1 MKKIIGI
8 LVIGII
14 IIILAIYFFKKEKS
28 NMNIENTNI
37 NDSNNKSLVLYFSAT
52 NNTEQ
57 IAKYISEITSSDIL
71 EIVPKDTYTSEDL
84 DYNNDNSRANQEQ
97 NDKNAR
103 PEISNNLDLENYDV
117 IYFGYPIWW
126 GEEPRIILT
135 LLDNYNLENKTII
148 PFCTSGGSGI
158 ELSVNNIRNYND
170 KLNVL
175 DGKRFSSNSS
185 KEEVITWINS
195 LNINSN
201 SNSKSAKLLIDNKKY
216 SITLEDNE
224 TVDALIN
231 NMPLELSMSNLNNNE
246 FYSYLEF
253 TLPTNSY
260 NPGKINKG
268 DIYLYGNNCLVIFYE
283 SFNTSYSYTRIGKL
297 DDIEVLDNIKDKNNI
312 IVNLE
317 IN

>member
-1 MKKIIGI
+1 
-8 LVIGII
+8 
-14 IIILAIYFFKKEKS
+14 
-28 NMNIENTNI
+28 MNIENTNI
-37 NDSNNKSLVLYFSAT
+37 NNKSLVLYFSAT

-71 EIVPKDTYTSEDL
+71 EIIPKDVYTNEDL
-84 DYNNDNSRANQEQ
+84 DYNNNNSRANREQ
-97 NDKNAR
+97 NDEKAR
-103 PEISNNLDLENYDV
+103 PEISNKLDLENYDI
-117 IYFGYPIWW
+117 IYLGYPIWW
-126 GEEPRIILT
+126 EEEPRIILT

-158 ELSVNNIRNYND
+158 ELSVNNIRNYNN

-195 LNINSN
+195 LNINNN
-201 SNSKSAKLLIDNKKY
+201 SNSKSAKLLIDNTEY
-216 SITLEDNE
+216 IITLEDNE
-224 TVDALIN
+224 TVDVLVN
-231 NMPLELSMSNLNNNE
+231 NMPLDLSMSNLNGNE
-246 FYSYLEF
+246 FYSYLDF

-260 NPGKINKG
+260 DPGKINKG

-283 SFNTSYSYTRIGKL
+283 SFNTSYSYTKIGKL
-297 DDIEVLDNIKDKNNI
+297 DNIEVLDNIKDKNNI
-312 IVNLE
+312 IVSLE

>member
-1 MKKIIGI
+1 
-8 LVIGII
+8 
-14 IIILAIYFFKKEKS
+14 
-28 NMNIENTNI
+28 MNIENTNI
-37 NDSNNKSLVLYFSAT
+37 NNKSLVLYFSAT

-71 EIVPKDTYTSEDL
+71 EIIPKDVYTNEDL
-84 DYNNDNSRANQEQ
+84 DYNNNNSRANREQ
-97 NDKNAR
+97 NDEKAR
-103 PEISNNLDLENYDV
+103 PEISNKLDLENYDI
-117 IYFGYPIWW
+117 IYLGYPIWW
-126 GEEPRIILT
+126 EEEPRIILT

-158 ELSVNNIRNYND
+158 ELSVNNIRNYNN

-195 LNINSN
+195 LNINNN
-201 SNSKSAKLLIDNKKY
+201 SNSKSAKLLIDNKEY

-224 TVDALIN
+224 TVDALVN
-231 NMPLELSMSNLNNNE
+231 NMPLDLSMNNLNGNE
-246 FYSYLEF
+246 FYSYLDF

-260 NPGKINKG
+260 DPGKINKG

-283 SFNTSYSYTRIGKL
+283 SFNTSYSYTKIGKL
-297 DDIEVLDNIKDKNNI
+297 DNIEVLDNIKGKNNI
-312 IVNLE
+312 IVSLE

>member
-1 MKKIIGI
+1 
-8 LVIGII
+8 
-14 IIILAIYFFKKEKS
+14 
-28 NMNIENTNI
+28 MNIENSNI
-37 NDSNNKSLVLYFSAT
+37 NNKSLVLYFSAT

-71 EIVPKDTYTSEDL
+71 EIIPKDVYTNEDL
-84 DYNNDNSRANQEQ
+84 DYNNNNSRANREQ

-103 PEISNNLDLENYDV
+103 LEISNKLDLENYDV
-117 IYFGYPIWW
+117 IYLGYPIWW
-126 GEEPRIILT
+126 EEEPRIILT

-158 ELSVNNIRNYND
+158 ELSVNNIRNYNN

-195 LNINSN
+195 LNINNN
-201 SNSKSAKLLIDNKKY
+201 SNSKSAKLLIDNKEY

-224 TVDALIN
+224 TVDALVN
-231 NMPLELSMSNLNNNE
+231 NMPLDLSMSNLNGNE
-246 FYSYLEF
+246 FYSYLDF

-260 NPGKINKG
+260 DPGKINKG

-283 SFNTSYSYTRIGKL
+283 SFNTSYSYTKIGKL
-297 DDIEVLDNIKDKNNI
+297 DNIEVLDNIKDKNNI
-312 IVNLE
+312 IVSLE

>member
-1 MKKIIGI
+1 MN
-8 LVIGII
+8 V
-14 IIILAIYFFKKEKS
+14 ENS
-28 NMNIENTNI
+28 NI
-37 NDSNNKSLVLYFSAT
+37 NNKSLVLYFSAT

-57 IAKYISEITSSDIL
+57 VAKYISEITSSDIL
-71 EIVPKDTYTSEDL
+71 EIIPKDGYTNEDL
-84 DYNNDNSRANQEQ
+84 DYNNNNSRANREQ
-97 NDKNAR
+97 NDENAR
-103 PEISNNLDLENYDV
+103 PEISNKLDLENYDV
-117 IYFGYPIWW
+117 IYLGYPIWW
-126 GEEPRIILT
+126 EEEPRIILT

-158 ELSVNNIRNYND
+158 ELSVSNIRNYND

-175 DGKRFSSNSS
+175 DGKRFSPNSS

-195 LNINSN
+195 LNINNN
-201 SNSKSAKLLIDNKKY
+201 SNSKSAKLLINNKEY

-231 NMPLELSMSNLNNNE
+231 NMPLNLSMSNLNGNE
-246 FYSYLEF
+246 FYTYLDF

-283 SFNTSYSYTRIGKL
+283 SFNTSYSYTKIGKL
-297 DDIEVLDNIKDKNNI
+297 DDIETLDNIKDKNNI
-312 IVNLE
+312 VVSLE

>member
-1 MKKIIGI
+1 
-8 LVIGII
+8 
-14 IIILAIYFFKKEKS
+14 
-28 NMNIENTNI
+28 MNIENSNI
-37 NDSNNKSLVLYFSAT
+37 NNKSLVLYFSAT

-57 IAKYISEITSSDIL
+57 VAKYISEITSSDIL
-71 EIVPKDTYTSEDL
+71 EIIPKDGYTNEDL
-84 DYNNDNSRANQEQ
+84 DYNNNNSRANREQ

-117 IYFGYPIWW
+117 IYLGYPIWW

-148 PFCTSGGSGI
+148 LFCTSGGSGI
-158 ELSVNNIRNYND
+158 ELSVSNIRNYND

-175 DGKRFSSNSS
+175 DGKRFSPNSS

-195 LNINSN
+195 LNINNN
-201 SNSKSAKLLIDNKKY
+201 SNSKSAKLLINNKEY

-224 TVDALIN
+224 TVDTLIN
-231 NMPLELSMSNLNNNE
+231 NMPLNLSMSNLNGNE
-246 FYSYLEF
+246 FYSYLDF
-253 TLPTNSY
+253 TLSTNSY

-283 SFNTSYSYTRIGKL
+283 SFNTSYSYTKIGKL
-297 DDIEVLDNIKDKNNI
+297 DDIEVLDNIKSKNNI
-312 IVNLE
+312 IVSLE

>member
-1 MKKIIGI
+1 
-8 LVIGII
+8 
-14 IIILAIYFFKKEKS
+14 
-28 NMNIENTNI
+28 MNIENTNI
-37 NDSNNKSLVLYFSAT
+37 NNTSLVLYFSAT

-71 EIVPKDTYTSEDL
+71 EIIPKDVYTNEDL
-84 DYNNDNSRANQEQ
+84 DYNNNNSRANREQ

-103 PEISNNLDLENYDV
+103 PKISNKLDLENYDV
-117 IYFGYPIWW
+117 IYLGYPIWW
-126 GEEPRIILT
+126 EEEPRIILT

-158 ELSVNNIRNYND
+158 ELSVNNIRNYNN

-201 SNSKSAKLLIDNKKY
+201 SNSKSAKLLIDNTEY
-216 SITLEDNE
+216 IITLEDNE
-224 TVDALIN
+224 TVDALVN
-231 NMPLELSMSNLNNNE
+231 NMPLDLSMSNLNGNE
-246 FYSYLEF
+246 FYSYLDF

-283 SFNTSYSYTRIGKL
+283 SFNTSYSYTKIGKL
-297 DDIEVLDNIKDKNNI
+297 DNIEVLDNIKDKNNI
-312 IVNLE
+312 IVSLE

>member
-1 MKKIIGI
+1 
-8 LVIGII
+8 
-14 IIILAIYFFKKEKS
+14 
-28 NMNIENTNI
+28 MNIENTNI
-37 NDSNNKSLVLYFSAT
+37 NNKSLVLYFSAT

-71 EIVPKDTYTSEDL
+71 EIIPKDVYTNEDL
-84 DYNNDNSRANQEQ
+84 DYNNNNSRANREQ
-97 NDKNAR
+97 NDEKAR
-103 PEISNNLDLENYDV
+103 PEISNKLDLENYDI
-117 IYFGYPIWW
+117 IYLGYPIWW
-126 GEEPRIILT
+126 EEEPRIILT

-158 ELSVNNIRNYND
+158 ELSVNNIRNYNN

-195 LNINSN
+195 LNINNN
-201 SNSKSAKLLIDNKKY
+201 SNSKSAKLLIDNTEY
-216 SITLEDNE
+216 IITLEDNE
-224 TVDALIN
+224 TVDALVN
-231 NMPLELSMSNLNNNE
+231 NMPLDLSMSNLNGNE
-246 FYSYLEF
+246 FYSYLDF

-283 SFNTSYSYTRIGKL
+283 SFNTSYSYTKIGKL
-297 DDIEVLDNIKDKNNI
+297 DNIEVLDNIKDKNNI
-312 IVNLE
+312 IVSLE

>member
-1 MKKIIGI
+1 
-8 LVIGII
+8 
-14 IIILAIYFFKKEKS
+14 
-28 NMNIENTNI
+28 MNIENTNI
-37 NDSNNKSLVLYFSAT
+37 NNTSLVLYFSVT

-71 EIVPKDTYTSEDL
+71 EIIPKDVYTNEDL
-84 DYNNDNSRANQEQ
+84 DYNNNNSRANREQ
-97 NDKNAR
+97 NDEKAR
-103 PEISNNLDLENYDV
+103 PEISNKLDLENYDI
-117 IYFGYPIWW
+117 IYLGYPIWW
-126 GEEPRIILT
+126 EEEPRIILT

-158 ELSVNNIRNYND
+158 ELSVNNIRNYNN

-195 LNINSN
+195 LNINNN
-201 SNSKSAKLLIDNKKY
+201 SNSKSAKLLIDNTEY
-216 SITLEDNE
+216 IITLEDNE
-224 TVDALIN
+224 TVDALVN
-231 NMPLELSMSNLNNNE
+231 NMPLDLSMSNLNGNE
-246 FYSYLEF
+246 FYSYLDF

-260 NPGKINKG
+260 DPGKINKG

-283 SFNTSYSYTRIGKL
+283 SFNTSYSYTKIGKL
-297 DDIEVLDNIKDKNNI
+297 DNIEVLDNIKDKNNI
-312 IVNLE
+312 IVSLE

>member
-1 MKKIIGI
+1 
-8 LVIGII
+8 
-14 IIILAIYFFKKEKS
+14 
-28 NMNIENTNI
+28 MNIENSNI
-37 NDSNNKSLVLYFSAT
+37 NNKSLVLYFSAT

-71 EIVPKDTYTSEDL
+71 EIIPKDGYTNEDL
-84 DYNNDNSRANQEQ
+84 DYNNNNSRANREQ

-103 PEISNNLDLENYDV
+103 PEISNKLDLENYDI
-117 IYFGYPIWW
+117 IYLGYPIWW

-158 ELSVNNIRNYND
+158 ELSVSNIRNYND

-201 SNSKSAKLLIDNKKY
+201 SNSKSAKLLIDNKEY

-231 NMPLELSMSNLNNNE
+231 NMPLNLSMSNLNGNE
-246 FYSYLEF
+246 FYSYLDF
-253 TLPTNSY
+253 ILSTNSY

-283 SFNTSYSYTRIGKL
+283 SFNTSYSYTKIGKL
-297 DDIEVLDNIKDKNNI
+297 DDIEVLDNIKSKNNI
-312 IVNLE
+312 IVSLE

>member
-1 MKKIIGI
+1 
-8 LVIGII
+8 
-14 IIILAIYFFKKEKS
+14 
-28 NMNIENTNI
+28 MNIENSNI
-37 NDSNNKSLVLYFSAT
+37 NNKSLVLYFSAT

-57 IAKYISEITSSDIL
+57 VAKYISEITSSDIL
-71 EIVPKDTYTSEDL
+71 EIIPKDGYTNEDL
-84 DYNNDNSRANQEQ
+84 DYNNNNSRANREQ
-97 NDKNAR
+97 NDENAR
-103 PEISNNLDLENYDV
+103 PEISNKLDLENYDI
-117 IYFGYPIWW
+117 IYLGYPIWW
-126 GEEPRIILT
+126 EEEPRIILT

-158 ELSVNNIRNYND
+158 ELSVSNIRNYND

-201 SNSKSAKLLIDNKKY
+201 SNSKSAKLLIDNKEY

-231 NMPLELSMSNLNNNE
+231 NMPFDLSMSNLNGNE
-246 FYSYLEF
+246 FYSYLDF
-253 TLPTNSY
+253 TLSTNSY

-283 SFNTSYSYTRIGKL
+283 SFNTSYSYTKIGKL
-297 DDIEVLDNIKDKNNI
+297 DDIEVLDNIKSKNNI
-312 IVNLE
+312 IVSLE

>member
-1 MKKIIGI
+1 
-8 LVIGII
+8 
-14 IIILAIYFFKKEKS
+14 
-28 NMNIENTNI
+28 MNIENSNI
-37 NDSNNKSLVLYFSAT
+37 NNKSLVLYFSAT
-52 NNTEQ
+52 NNTKQ

-71 EIVPKDTYTSEDL
+71 EIIPKDAYTNEDL
-84 DYNNDNSRANQEQ
+84 DYNNNNSRANREQ

-103 PEISNNLDLENYDV
+103 PEILNKLDLENYDI
-117 IYFGYPIWW
+117 IYLGYPIWW
-126 GEEPRIILT
+126 EEEPRIILT

-158 ELSVNNIRNYND
+158 ELSVSNIRNYND

-175 DGKRFSSNSS
+175 DGKRFSPNSS

-195 LNINSN
+195 LNINNN
-201 SNSKSAKLLIDNKKY
+201 SNSKSAKLLINNKEY

-231 NMPLELSMSNLNNNE
+231 NMPLNLSMNNLNGNE
-246 FYSYLEF
+246 FYSYLDF

-283 SFNTSYSYTRIGKL
+283 SFNTSYSYTKIGKL
-297 DDIEVLDNIKDKNNI
+297 DDVEVLDNIKSKNNI
-312 IVNLE
+312 IVSLK

>member
-1 MKKIIGI
+1 
-8 LVIGII
+8 
-14 IIILAIYFFKKEKS
+14 
-28 NMNIENTNI
+28 MNIENTNI
-37 NDSNNKSLVLYFSAT
+37 NNKSLVLYFSAT

-57 IAKYISEITSSDIL
+57 VAKYISEITSSDIL
-71 EIVPKDTYTSEDL
+71 KIIPKDAYTNEDL
-84 DYNNDNSRANQEQ
+84 DYNNNNSRANREQ
-97 NDKNAR
+97 NDENAR
-103 PEISNNLDLENYDV
+103 PEISNKLDLENYDI
-117 IYFGYPIWW
+117 IYLGYPIWW
-126 GEEPRIILT
+126 EEEPRIILT
-135 LLDNYNLENKTII
+135 LLDNYNLDNKTII

-158 ELSVNNIRNYND
+158 ELSVSNIRNYND

-201 SNSKSAKLLIDNKKY
+201 SNSKSAKLLINNKEY

-224 TVDALIN
+224 TIDALIN
-231 NMPLELSMSNLNNNE
+231 NMPLNLSMSNLNGNE
-246 FYSYLEF
+246 FYSYLDF
-253 TLPTNSY
+253 TLSTNSY

-283 SFNTSYSYTRIGKL
+283 SFNTSYSYTKIGKL
-297 DDIEVLDNIKDKNNI
+297 DDIEVLDNIKSKNNI
-312 IVNLE
+312 IVSLE

>member
-1 MKKIIGI
+1 
-8 LVIGII
+8 
-14 IIILAIYFFKKEKS
+14 
-28 NMNIENTNI
+28 MNIENTNI
-37 NDSNNKSLVLYFSAT
+37 NNKSLILYFSVT

-71 EIVPKDTYTSEDL
+71 EIIPKDVYTNEDL
-84 DYNNDNSRANQEQ
+84 DYNNNNSRANREQ

-103 PEISNNLDLENYDV
+103 PKISNKLDLENYDV
-117 IYFGYPIWW
+117 IYLGYPIWW
-126 GEEPRIILT
+126 EEEPRIILT

-148 PFCTSGGSGI
+148 LFCTSGGSGI
-158 ELSVNNIRNYND
+158 ELSVNNIRNYNN

-195 LNINSN
+195 LNINNN
-201 SNSKSAKLLIDNKKY
+201 SNSKSAKLLIDNTEY
-216 SITLEDNE
+216 IITLEDNE
-224 TVDALIN
+224 TVDALVN
-231 NMPLELSMSNLNNNE
+231 NMPLDLSMSNLNGNE

>member
-1 MKKIIGI
+1 
-8 LVIGII
+8 
-14 IIILAIYFFKKEKS
+14 
-28 NMNIENTNI
+28 MNIENSNI
-37 NDSNNKSLVLYFSAT
+37 NNKSLVLYFSAT
-52 NNTEQ
+52 NNTKQ

-71 EIVPKDTYTSEDL
+71 EIIPKDAYTNEDL
-84 DYNNDNSRANQEQ
+84 DYNNNNSRANREQ

-103 PEISNNLDLENYDV
+103 PEILNKLDLENYDI
-117 IYFGYPIWW
+117 IYLGYPIWW
-126 GEEPRIILT
+126 EEEPRIILT
-135 LLDNYNLENKTII
+135 LLDNYDLENKTII

-158 ELSVNNIRNYND
+158 ELSVSNIRNYND

-195 LNINSN
+195 LNINNN
-201 SNSKSAKLLIDNKKY
+201 SNSKSAKLLIDNKEY

-224 TVDALIN
+224 TVDALVN
-231 NMPLELSMSNLNNNE
+231 NMTLNLSMSNLNGNE
-246 FYSYLEF
+246 FYSYLDF

-283 SFNTSYSYTRIGKL
+283 SFNTSYSYTKIGKL
-297 DDIEVLDNIKDKNNI
+297 DDVEVLDNIKSKNNI
-312 IVNLE
+312 IVSLK

>member
-1 MKKIIGI
+1 
-8 LVIGII
+8 
-14 IIILAIYFFKKEKS
+14 
-28 NMNIENTNI
+28 MNIENTNI
-37 NDSNNKSLVLYFSAT
+37 NNKSLVLYFSVT

-71 EIVPKDTYTSEDL
+71 EIIPKDVYTNEDL
-84 DYNNDNSRANQEQ
+84 NYNNNNSRANREQ
-97 NDKNAR
+97 NDEKAR
-103 PEISNNLDLENYDV
+103 PEISNKLDLENYDI
-117 IYFGYPIWW
+117 IYLGYPIWW
-126 GEEPRIILT
+126 EEEPRIILT

-158 ELSVNNIRNYND
+158 ELSVNNIRNYNN

-195 LNINSN
+195 LNINNN
-201 SNSKSAKLLIDNKKY
+201 SNSKSAKLLIDNTEY
-216 SITLEDNE
+216 IITLEDNE
-224 TVDALIN
+224 TVDALVN
-231 NMPLELSMSNLNNNE
+231 NMPLDLSMSNLNGNE
-246 FYSYLEF
+246 FYSYLDF

-260 NPGKINKG
+260 DPDKINKG

-283 SFNTSYSYTRIGKL
+283 SFNTSYSYTKIGKL
-297 DDIEVLDNIKDKNNI
+297 DNIEVLDNIKDKNNI
-312 IVNLE
+312 IVSLE

>member
-1 MKKIIGI
+1 
-8 LVIGII
+8 
-14 IIILAIYFFKKEKS
+14 
-28 NMNIENTNI
+28 MNIENTNI
-37 NDSNNKSLVLYFSAT
+37 NNTSLVLYFSAT

-71 EIVPKDTYTSEDL
+71 EIIPKDVYTNEDL
-84 DYNNDNSRANQEQ
+84 DYNNNNSRANREQ

-117 IYFGYPIWW
+117 IYLGYPIWW

-148 PFCTSGGSGI
+148 LFCTSGGSGI
-158 ELSVNNIRNYND
+158 ELSVSNIRNYND

-175 DGKRFSSNSS
+175 DGKRFSPNSS

-195 LNINSN
+195 LNINNN
-201 SNSKSAKLLIDNKKY
+201 SNSKSAKLLINNKEY

-231 NMPLELSMSNLNNNE
+231 NMPLNLSMSNLNGNE
-246 FYSYLEF
+246 FYSYLDF
-253 TLPTNSY
+253 TLPTNSS

-283 SFNTSYSYTRIGKL
+283 SFNTSYSYTKIGKL
-297 DDIEVLDNIKDKNNI
+297 DDIEVLDNIKSKNNI
-312 IVNLE
+312 IVSLE

>member
-1 MKKIIGI
+1 
-8 LVIGII
+8 
-14 IIILAIYFFKKEKS
+14 
-28 NMNIENTNI
+28 MNIENTNI
-37 NDSNNKSLVLYFSAT
+37 NNKSLVLYFSAT

-71 EIVPKDTYTSEDL
+71 ETIPKDVYTNEDL
-84 DYNNDNSRANQEQ
+84 DYNNNNSRANREQ

-103 PEISNNLDLENYDV
+103 PKISNKLDLENYDV
-117 IYFGYPIWW
+117 IYLGYPIWW
-126 GEEPRIILT
+126 EEEPRIILT

-158 ELSVNNIRNYND
+158 ELSVNNIRNYNN

-195 LNINSN
+195 LNINNN
-201 SNSKSAKLLIDNKKY
+201 SNSKSAKLLIDNTEY
-216 SITLEDNE
+216 IITLEDNE
-224 TVDALIN
+224 TVDALVN
-231 NMPLELSMSNLNNNE
+231 NMPLDLSMSNLNGNE
-246 FYSYLEF
+246 FYSYLDF

-283 SFNTSYSYTRIGKL
+283 SFNTSYSYTKIGKL
-297 DDIEVLDNIKDKNNI
+297 DNIEVLDNIKDKNNI
-312 IVNLE
+312 IVSLE

>member
-1 MKKIIGI
+1 
-8 LVIGII
+8 
-14 IIILAIYFFKKEKS
+14 
-28 NMNIENTNI
+28 MNIENTNI
-37 NDSNNKSLVLYFSAT
+37 NNKSLVLYFSAT

-71 EIVPKDTYTSEDL
+71 EIIPKDVYTNEDL
-84 DYNNDNSRANQEQ
+84 DYNNNNSRANREQ

-103 PEISNNLDLENYDV
+103 PEISNKLDLENYDV
-117 IYFGYPIWW
+117 IYLGYPIWW
-126 GEEPRIILT
+126 EEEPRIILT

-158 ELSVNNIRNYND
+158 ELSVNNIRNYNN

-195 LNINSN
+195 LNINNN
-201 SNSKSAKLLIDNKKY
+201 SNSKSAKLLIDNTEY
-216 SITLEDNE
+216 IITLEDNE
-224 TVDALIN
+224 TVDALVN
-231 NMPLELSMSNLNNNE
+231 NMPLDLSMSNLNGNE
-246 FYSYLEF
+246 FYSYLDF

-283 SFNTSYSYTRIGKL
+283 SFNTSYSYTKIGKL
-297 DDIEVLDNIKDKNNI
+297 DNIEVLDNIKDKNNI
-312 IVNLE
+312 IVSLE

>member
-1 MKKIIGI
+1 
-8 LVIGII
+8 
-14 IIILAIYFFKKEKS
+14 
-28 NMNIENTNI
+28 MNIENTNI
-37 NDSNNKSLVLYFSAT
+37 NNKSLVLYFSAT

-71 EIVPKDTYTSEDL
+71 EIIPKDVYTNEDL
-84 DYNNDNSRANQEQ
+84 DYNNNNSRANREQ

-103 PEISNNLDLENYDV
+103 PEISNKLDLENYDV
-117 IYFGYPIWW
+117 IYLGYPIWW
-126 GEEPRIILT
+126 EEEPRIILT

-158 ELSVNNIRNYND
+158 ELSVNNIRNYNN

-195 LNINSN
+195 LNINNN
-201 SNSKSAKLLIDNKKY
+201 SNSKSAKLLIDNKEY

-224 TVDALIN
+224 TVDALVN
-231 NMPLELSMSNLNNNE
+231 NMPFDLSMSNLNGNE
-246 FYSYLEF
+246 FYSYLDF

-260 NPGKINKG
+260 DPGKINKG

-283 SFNTSYSYTRIGKL
+283 SFNTSYSYTKIGKL
-297 DDIEVLDNIKDKNNI
+297 DNIEVLDNIKDKNNI
-312 IVNLE
+312 IVSLE

>member
-1 MKKIIGI
+1 
-8 LVIGII
+8 
-14 IIILAIYFFKKEKS
+14 
-28 NMNIENTNI
+28 MNIENTNI
-37 NDSNNKSLVLYFSAT
+37 NNKSLVLYFSAT

-71 EIVPKDTYTSEDL
+71 EIIPKDVYTNEDL
-84 DYNNDNSRANQEQ
+84 DYNNNNSRANREQ

-103 PEISNNLDLENYDV
+103 PKISNKLDLENYDI
-117 IYFGYPIWW
+117 IYLGYPIWW
-126 GEEPRIILT
+126 EEEPRIILT

-158 ELSVNNIRNYND
+158 ELSVNNIRNYNN

-195 LNINSN
+195 LNINNN
-201 SNSKSAKLLIDNKKY
+201 SNSKSAKLLIDNTEY
-216 SITLEDNE
+216 IITLEDNE
-224 TVDALIN
+224 TVDVLVN
-231 NMPLELSMSNLNNNE
+231 NMPLDLSMSNLNGNE
-246 FYSYLEF
+246 FYSYLDF

-283 SFNTSYSYTRIGKL
+283 SFNTSYSYTKIGKL
-297 DDIEVLDNIKDKNNI
+297 DNIEVLDNIKDKNNI
-312 IVNLE
+312 IVSLE

>member
-1 MKKIIGI
+1 
-8 LVIGII
+8 
-14 IIILAIYFFKKEKS
+14 
-28 NMNIENTNI
+28 MNIENSNI
-37 NDSNNKSLVLYFSAT
+37 NNKSLVLYFSAT
-52 NNTEQ
+52 NNTKQ

-71 EIVPKDTYTSEDL
+71 EIIPKDAYTNEDL
-84 DYNNDNSRANQEQ
+84 DYNNNNSRANREQ

-103 PEISNNLDLENYDV
+103 PEILNKLDLENYDI
-117 IYFGYPIWW
+117 IYLGYPIWW
-126 GEEPRIILT
+126 EEEPRIILT
-135 LLDNYNLENKTII
+135 LLDNYDLENKTII

-158 ELSVNNIRNYND
+158 ELSVSNIRNYND

-195 LNINSN
+195 LNINNN
-201 SNSKSAKLLIDNKKY
+201 SNSKSAKLLIDNKEY

-231 NMPLELSMSNLNNNE
+231 NMPLNLSMNNLNGNE
-246 FYSYLEF
+246 FYSYLDF

-283 SFNTSYSYTRIGKL
+283 SFNTSYSYTKIGKL
-297 DDIEVLDNIKDKNNI
+297 DDVEVLDNIKSKNNI
-312 IVNLE
+312 IVSLK

>member
-1 MKKIIGI
+1 
-8 LVIGII
+8 
-14 IIILAIYFFKKEKS
+14 
-28 NMNIENTNI
+28 MNIENTNI
-37 NDSNNKSLVLYFSAT
+37 NNTSLVLYFSAT

-71 EIVPKDTYTSEDL
+71 EIIPKDVYTNEDL
-84 DYNNDNSRANQEQ
+84 DYNNNNSRANREQ

-103 PEISNNLDLENYDV
+103 PEISNKLDLENYDV
-117 IYFGYPIWW
+117 IYLGYPIWW
-126 GEEPRIILT
+126 EEEPRIILT

-158 ELSVNNIRNYND
+158 ELSVNNIRNYNN

-195 LNINSN
+195 LNINNN
-201 SNSKSAKLLIDNKKY
+201 SNSKSAKLLIDNTEY
-216 SITLEDNE
+216 IITLEDNE
-224 TVDALIN
+224 TVDALVN
-231 NMPLELSMSNLNNNE
+231 NMPLDLSMSNLNGNE
-246 FYSYLEF
+246 FYSYLDF

-283 SFNTSYSYTRIGKL
+283 SFNTSYSYTKIGKL
-297 DDIEVLDNIKDKNNI
+297 DNIEVLDNIKDKNNI
-312 IVNLE
+312 IVSLE

>member
-1 MKKIIGI
+1 
-8 LVIGII
+8 
-14 IIILAIYFFKKEKS
+14 
-28 NMNIENTNI
+28 MNIENSNI
-37 NDSNNKSLVLYFSAT
+37 NNKSLVLYFSAT

-57 IAKYISEITSSDIL
+57 VAKYISEITSSDIL
-71 EIVPKDTYTSEDL
+71 EIIPKDGYTNEDL
-84 DYNNDNSRANQEQ
+84 DYNNNNSRANREQ
-97 NDKNAR
+97 NDENAR
-103 PEISNNLDLENYDV
+103 PEISNKLDLENYDI
-117 IYFGYPIWW
+117 IYLGYPIWW
-126 GEEPRIILT
+126 EEEPRIILT

-158 ELSVNNIRNYND
+158 ELSVSNIRNYND

-201 SNSKSAKLLIDNKKY
+201 SNSKSAKLLIDNKEY

-224 TVDALIN
+224 TVDVLIN
-231 NMPLELSMSNLNNNE
+231 NMPFDLSMSNLNGNE
-246 FYSYLEF
+246 FYSYLDF
-253 TLPTNSY
+253 TLSTNSS

-283 SFNTSYSYTRIGKL
+283 SFNTSYSYTKIGKL
-297 DDIEVLDNIKDKNNI
+297 DDIEVLDNIKSKNNI
-312 IVNLE
+312 IVSLE

>member
-1 MKKIIGI
+1 
-8 LVIGII
+8 
-14 IIILAIYFFKKEKS
+14 
-28 NMNIENTNI
+28 MNVENTNI
-37 NDSNNKSLVLYFSAT
+37 N
-52 NNTEQ
+52 
-57 IAKYISEITSSDIL
+57 
-71 EIVPKDTYTSEDL
+71 
-84 DYNNDNSRANQEQ
+84 
-97 NDKNAR
+97 
-103 PEISNNLDLENYDV
+103 NNL
-117 IYFGYPIWW
+117 
-126 GEEPRIILT
+126 
-135 LLDNYNLENKTII
+135 
-148 PFCTSGGSGI
+148 
-158 ELSVNNIRNYND
+158 
-170 KLNVL
+170 
-175 DGKRFSSNSS
+175 
-185 KEEVITWINS
+185 
-195 LNINSN
+195 
-201 SNSKSAKLLIDNKKY
+201 NSKSAKLLIDNKKY

>member
-1 MKKIIGI
+1 
-8 LVIGII
+8 
-14 IIILAIYFFKKEKS
+14 
-28 NMNIENTNI
+28 MNIENTNI
-37 NDSNNKSLVLYFSAT
+37 NNKSLVLYFSAT

-71 EIVPKDTYTSEDL
+71 EIVPKDAYTNEDL
-84 DYNNDNSRANQEQ
+84 DYNNNNSRANREQ
-97 NDKNAR
+97 NNKNAR
-103 PEISNNLDLENYDV
+103 PEILNKLDLENYDI
-117 IYFGYPIWW
+117 IYLGYPIWW
-126 GEEPRIILT
+126 EEEPRIILT
-135 LLDNYNLENKTII
+135 LLENYDLENKAII

-158 ELSVNNIRNYND
+158 ELSVSNIRNYND

-175 DGKRFSSNSS
+175 NGKRFIPNTS

-195 LNINSN
+195 LNINNN
-201 SNSKSAKLLIDNKKY
+201 SNIKSAKLLINNKEY

-224 TVDALIN
+224 TVNDLIN
-231 NMPLELSMSNLNNNE
+231 NMPLNLSMSNLNGNE
-246 FYSYLEF
+246 FYSYLDF

-283 SFNTSYSYTRIGKL
+283 SFNTSYSYTKIGKL

-312 IVNLE
+312 IVSLE

>member
-1 MKKIIGI
+1 
-8 LVIGII
+8 
-14 IIILAIYFFKKEKS
+14 
-28 NMNIENTNI
+28 MNIENTNI
-37 NDSNNKSLVLYFSAT
+37 NNKSLVLYFSAT

-71 EIVPKDTYTSEDL
+71 EIIPKDVYTNEDL
-84 DYNNDNSRANQEQ
+84 DYNNNNSRANREQ
-97 NDKNAR
+97 NDEKAR
-103 PEISNNLDLENYDV
+103 PEISNKLDLENYDI
-117 IYFGYPIWW
+117 IYLGYPIWW
-126 GEEPRIILT
+126 EEEPRIILT

-158 ELSVNNIRNYND
+158 ELSVNNIRNYNN

-195 LNINSN
+195 LNINNN
-201 SNSKSAKLLIDNKKY
+201 SNSKSAKLLINNKEY

-231 NMPLELSMSNLNNNE
+231 NMPLNLSMSNLNGNE
-246 FYSYLEF
+246 FYSYLDF
-253 TLPTNSY
+253 TLSTNSY

-283 SFNTSYSYTRIGKL
+283 SFNTSYSYTKIGKL

>member
-1 MKKIIGI
+1 
-8 LVIGII
+8 
-14 IIILAIYFFKKEKS
+14 
-28 NMNIENTNI
+28 MNIENTNI
-37 NDSNNKSLVLYFSAT
+37 NNKSLVLYFSAT

-71 EIVPKDTYTSEDL
+71 EIIPKDVYTNEDL
-84 DYNNDNSRANQEQ
+84 DYNNNNSRANREQ

-103 PEISNNLDLENYDV
+103 PEISNKLDLENYDV
-117 IYFGYPIWW
+117 IYLGYPIWW
-126 GEEPRIILT
+126 EEEPRIILT

-158 ELSVNNIRNYND
+158 ELSVNNIRNYNN

-195 LNINSN
+195 LNINNN
-201 SNSKSAKLLIDNKKY
+201 SNSKSAKLLIDNKEY

-224 TVDALIN
+224 TVDALVN
-231 NMPLELSMSNLNNNE
+231 NMPLDLSMNNLNGNE
-246 FYSYLEF
+246 FYSYLDF

-260 NPGKINKG
+260 DPGKINKG

-283 SFNTSYSYTRIGKL
+283 SFNTSYSYTKIGKL
-297 DDIEVLDNIKDKNNI
+297 DNIEVLDNIKGKNNI
-312 IVNLE
+312 IVSLE

>member
-1 MKKIIGI
+1 
-8 LVIGII
+8 
-14 IIILAIYFFKKEKS
+14 
-28 NMNIENTNI
+28 MNIENSNI
-37 NDSNNKSLVLYFSAT
+37 NNKSLVLYFSAT

-57 IAKYISEITSSDIL
+57 VAKYISEITSSDIL
-71 EIVPKDTYTSEDL
+71 EIIPKDGYTNEDL
-84 DYNNDNSRANQEQ
+84 DYNNNNSRANREQ
-97 NDKNAR
+97 NDENAR
-103 PEISNNLDLENYDV
+103 PEISNKLDLENYDI
-117 IYFGYPIWW
+117 IYLGYPIWW
-126 GEEPRIILT
+126 EEEPRIILT

-158 ELSVNNIRNYND
+158 ELSVSNIRNYND

-201 SNSKSAKLLIDNKKY
+201 SNSKSAKLLIDNKEY

-231 NMPLELSMSNLNNNE
+231 NMPLNLSMSNLNGNE
-246 FYSYLEF
+246 FYSYLDF

-283 SFNTSYSYTRIGKL
+283 SFNTSYSYTKIGKL
-297 DDIEVLDNIKDKNNI
+297 DDIETLDNIKDKNNI
-312 IVNLE
+312 IVSLE

>member
-1 MKKIIGI
+1 
-8 LVIGII
+8 
-14 IIILAIYFFKKEKS
+14 
-28 NMNIENTNI
+28 MNIENSNI
-37 NDSNNKSLVLYFSAT
+37 NNKSLVLYFSAT
-52 NNTEQ
+52 NNTKQ

-71 EIVPKDTYTSEDL
+71 EIIPKDAYTNEDL
-84 DYNNDNSRANQEQ
+84 DYNNNNSRANREQ

-103 PEISNNLDLENYDV
+103 PEILNKLDLENYDI
-117 IYFGYPIWW
+117 IYLGYPIWW
-126 GEEPRIILT
+126 EEEPRIILT
-135 LLDNYNLENKTII
+135 LLDNYDLENKTII

-158 ELSVNNIRNYND
+158 ELSVSNIRNYND

-195 LNINSN
+195 LNINNN
-201 SNSKSAKLLIDNKKY
+201 SNSKSAKLLINNKEY

-231 NMPLELSMSNLNNNE
+231 NMLLNLSMNNLNGNE
-246 FYSYLEF
+246 FYSYLDF

-283 SFNTSYSYTRIGKL
+283 SFNTSYSYTKIGKL
-297 DDIEVLDNIKDKNNI
+297 DDVEVLDNIKSKNNI
-312 IVNLE
+312 IVSLK